1 MSRIGKLPV
10 TLIAGVTAEIS
21 KDSITVKGAKGTL
34 SFPIYDGVSIVQDGD
49 TLKIEIA
56 NTEDAQQKA
65 LNKLESDVFFDGDE
79 IQLKLQKAIAT
90 LPDTRFMLML
100 LLELQSKQI
109 KMIRIKFMY
118 HLMINNLFDISQPIF
133 DH

>member
-65 LNKLESDVFFDGDE
+65 FWGLTRACVANMVKGVSEGYIKSLEIV
-79 IQLKLQKAIAT
+79 
-90 LPDTRFMLML
+90 
-100 LLELQSKQI
+100 
-109 KMIRIKFMY
+109 
-118 HLMINNLFDISQPIF
+118 
-133 DH
+133 